1 MTTAAATPS
10 QADNASMSLKSIL
23 APVAREMHDV
33 DALIRDRLGSDVVLI
48 NALADHI
55 IHSGGKRLRP
65 ALVLLAARACG
76 YRDGGGHVLLAA
88 IVEFIHTATLL
99 HDDVVDGS
107 DQRRGKDTAN
117 SVWGNGASVLTGDF
131 LYSRSFQMMV
141 ELDEMRVMR
150 ILADA
155 TNRIAEGEV
164 LQLMNCHNPDL
175 SEADYLEVTERK
187 TASLFAAGCR
197 LAAVLAGTGEDTQD
211 ALEAYGR
218 HLGIA
223 FQVVDDA
230 LDYGTGDGRL
240 GKNVGD
246 DLQEGKTTLP
256 LIRALAE
263 TDGDT
268 ARALR
273 KAIEDG
279 DSGALAT
286 VQKAIE
292 SSGAMAYTFARAE
305 DESRAAIEALAGIPE
320 SPYKSA
326 LTQLA
331 EFCLRRS
338 Y

>member
-1 MTTAAATPS
+1 MTTAAATSSRVGRPS
-10 QADNASMSLKSIL
+10 AQLKPIL
-23 APVAREMHDV
+23 APIENELRAV
-33 DALIRDRLGSDVVLI
+33 DALIREWLNSDVVLI

-55 IHSGGKRLRP
+55 VHSGGKRLRP
-65 ALVLLAARACG
+65 AVVLLAARACG
-76 YRDGGGHVLLAA
+76 YRGDRHVLLDA
-88 IVEFIHTATLL
+88 IIEFIHTATLL
-99 HDDVVDGS
+99 HDDVVDAS
-107 DQRRGKDTAN
+107 EQRRGRDTAN
-117 SVWGNGASVLTGDF
+117 ALWGNSASVLTGDF

-141 ELDEMRVMR
+141 ELDDMAVMRV
-150 ILADA
+150 LADA

-175 SEADYLEVTERK
+175 TEADYLEVTERK

-197 LAAVLAGTGEDTQD
+197 LAA
-211 ALEAYGR
+211 ALNDGGKDIENAMEAYGR

-230 LDYGTGDGRL
+230 LDYGPGDGGL

-256 LIRALAE
+256 LIRALQKAE
-263 TDGDT
+263 PDT
-268 ARALR
+268 AAALR

-279 DSGALAT
+279 DSGALPT

-292 SSGAMAYTFARAE
+292 SSSAMAYTLARAE
-305 DESRAAIEALAGIPE
+305 GESQAAVKALSGIPE

-326 LTQLA
+326 LLQLA
-331 EFCLRRS
+331 EFCLKRS